1 MPVNKVLAIGSPDRI
16 SMTTAS
22 LPLPPDEYKQVV
34 ESFAQA
40 VWETDAAGQVVVD
53 SPSWRAYTGQSL
65 TECLGEGWV
74 GAIHPDDQAY
84 ALHQWQEAI
93 RQRIPVDAE
102 FRLRSPDGDWRW
114 TNARAVHMLDADG
127 AVKKWVGL
135 NIDIDDKK
143 KAEQALQQQQARQ
156 TAELVSNQQLH
167 QATLDSTLELIQVF
181 EAVRDEQGQIVDFAW
196 QLNNKAA
203 GHYYGDVIGQRLLV
217 HNPGVVETGIF
228 DTFKRVV
235 ETGISDQTE
244 RYYVHEQFNGWFYQ
258 STVKLND
265 GVATTTTDITQLKK
279 AETQIRSGHALLQ
292 SVIDSS
298 LDIIQVFK
306 AVPDDRGQLIDF
318 VWVMN
323 NRKAIEQNG
332 AVIGKRLLVH
342 NPGVI
347 QTGIFDHM
355 VEVARTG
362 VAYEHEQYY
371 AHEQFADWFYQAIVK
386 TDDGVAMTTRNITQQ
401 KQAEQQILRLKDEK
415 TQQATDK
422 YQALFESI
430 DQGFNIIELIFD
442 DNGHVIDYWQRE
454 HNPMFAR
461 ITGLT
466 DAIGKRMS
474 ELVPYVEPAWY
485 QIVEAIYY
493 TGEPIRVDHPVQALG
508 QWFSAYMSRVGG
520 EGSPLI
526 ACVYDDITER
536 KQREANQQLLIDIGK
551 DLGQLSNEEE
561 IIRHVGTRLATQLSI
576 TSYYYVDIDEDRDEA
591 TVRHFWHALVVP
603 PILGTYPLRAFVPSG
618 ALAAWRAGK
627 PTVIRDM
634 EREVPD
640 GTPEA
645 AGLKAG
651 AAAQQIS
658 ACIAVGLS
666 QEGKWKAYFTV
677 ADSRPRAW
685 TAVEIE
691 LVQAVAG
698 QLLPRI
704 ERARAE
710 EALRVS
716 QKNFESIANL
726 VPDLLWDSQ
735 PDGAT
740 NWYNQ
745 RWLEYTGQRFDE
757 AIGWGWVEAIHPDDR
772 AASARRYAEAVNTG
786 QPSRYEHRIRRY
798 DGLYRWFVV
807 STSPLKDQTG
817 RVVKMY
823 GAAIDI
829 HEFKRLEAT
838 LLKADRRKDEFLAML
853 AHELR
858 NPMAI
863 IRNGLTI
870 LDLTITDELTRSTV
884 GMMNRQ
890 TDHLVRMVDELLD
903 VSRISQGKIELK
915 LERVNLVELMQQA
928 VSSLQPLF
936 IQQGKT
942 LHVDLPTAP
951 VELLGDATRLTQ
963 VVTNLLTNGLRYTGD
978 GGMVWLQLRLQSGPE
993 DRMQAL
999 IQVRD
1004 NGIGLAPDQLSSI
1017 FELFVQVDNSLAR
1030 SKGGLGLGL
1039 TLVRRLVAMHGGW
1052 VTAQSDGLGQGSAF
1066 TVQLPALTAIETN
1079 STARIPDIP
1088 TNVDTLRIL
1097 VIDDNPDATMT
1108 LGMLLTLKGYETHT
1122 RTSGQAGVEAAKQL
1136 RPSVILLDIGMPGLD
1151 GYETCR
1157 LIREQPWGQRITVI
1171 ALTGYGQEE
1180 DRQRTRDAGFDGHL
1194 VKPVDLEALINVLA
1208 THH

>member
-1 MPVNKVLAIGSPDRI
+1 
-16 SMTTAS
+16 MTTAS

-34 ESFAQA
+34 ASFAQA
-40 VWETDAAGQVVVD
+40 VWETDAAGQVVAD

-65 TECLGEGWV
+65 DEWLGEGWV

-84 ALHQWQEAI
+84 ALHQWQEAV
-93 RQRIPVDAE
+93 RQYTVVNAE
-102 FRLRSPDGDWRW
+102 YRLRSPGGGWRW
-114 TNARAVHMLDADG
+114 TNVRAVRIRDADG
-127 AVKKWVGL
+127 AVNKWVGL
-135 NIDIDDKK
+135 NIDIDDRK
-143 KAEQALQQQQARQ
+143 KAEQALQQQQARLKAEAVRQ
-156 TAELVSNQQLH
+156 AAELQSNQQLH
-167 QATLDSTLELIQVF
+167 QAILDSTLELIQVF
-181 EAVRDEQGQIVDFAW
+181 DAVRDEQGQIVDFIW
-196 QLNNKAA
+196 RLNNRAA
-203 GHYYGDVIGQRLLV
+203 EHHYGDVIGKSLLTY
-217 HNPGVVETGIF
+217 NPGVVETGIF
-228 DTFKRVV
+228 ETFKQVV
-235 ETGISDQTE
+235 ETGVPDQSE
-244 RYYVHEQFNGWFYQ
+244 RHYVHEQFNGWFYQ

-279 AETQIRSGHALLQ
+279 AETQIRSGYALLQ

-306 AVPDDRGQLIDF
+306 AVRDDRGQIIDF
-318 VWVMN
+318 VWVIN
-323 NRKAIEQNG
+323 NRKAIDQNG
-332 AVIGKRLLVH
+332 AVIGESLLK
-342 NPGVI
+342 NSPGVV
-347 QTGIFDHM
+347 QAGIFERM
-355 VEVARTG
+355 VEVIRTG

-401 KQAEQQILRLKDEK
+401 KQAEQQMLRSKDEK

-422 YQALFESI
+422 YQALFNSI
-430 DQGFNIIELIFD
+430 DQGFNIIEPIFD
-442 DNGHVIDYWQRE
+442 DNGHVIDYWLRE
-454 HNPMFAR
+454 HNPMFTQ

-474 ELVPYVEPAWY
+474 DLVPYVEPEWH
-485 QIVEAIYY
+485 QLIERVYY
-493 TGEPIRVDHPVQALG
+493 TGEPVRVDLPVQALG
-508 QWFSAYMSRVGG
+508 QWFTAYMSRIGG
-520 EGSPLI
+520 EGSPLV

-536 KQREANQQLLIDIGK
+536 RQREASQQLLVDIGE
-551 DLGQLSNEEE
+551 DLGQLSNEEA
-561 IIRHVGTRLATQLSI
+561 IIRHVGTRLATQLSS
-576 TSYYYVDIDEDRDEA
+576 TCYYYVDIDEDRDEA
-591 TVRHFWHALVVP
+591 TVCHFWHALPVP
-603 PILGTYPLRAFVPSG
+603 SMLGTYPLRAFVPPG

-627 PTVIRDM
+627 PTVICDM

-640 GTPEA
+640 DTPEA
-645 AGLKAG
+645 AVLKAG
-651 AAAQQIS
+651 AIAQQIS

-666 QEGKWKAYFTV
+666 QEGRWKAYFAV
-677 ADSRPRAW
+677 ADSHPRAW
-685 TAVEIE
+685 TAFEIE

-716 QKNFESIANL
+716 QKRFESIANL

-757 AIGWGWVEAIHPDDR
+757 AISCGWIDAIHPDDR
-772 AASARRYAEAVNTG
+772 EASTRRYSEAVSTG
-786 QPSRYEHRIRRY
+786 QPLRQEHRIRRY
-798 DGLYRWFVV
+798 DGVYRWFVV
-807 STSPLKDQTG
+807 SASPLKDQAG
-817 RVVKMY
+817 QLVKMY
-823 GAAIDI
+823 GAATDIDEI
-829 HEFKRLEAT
+829 KHLET
-838 LLKADRRKDEFLAML
+838 SLLKANRRKDEFLAML

-863 IRNGLTI
+863 IRNGLTM

-884 GMMNRQ
+884 AMMDRQ

-903 VSRISQGKIELK
+903 VSRISRGKIELK
-915 LERVNLVELMQQA
+915 RERLDLVELIQQA

-936 IQQGKT
+936 IQQGRT
-942 LHVDLPTAP
+942 LHVDLPTTS

-963 VVTNLLTNGLRYTGD
+963 VVTNLLTNGVRYTEE
-978 GGMVWLQLRLQSGPE
+978 GGTVWLYLRLQPGP
-993 DRMQAL
+993 DGRMQAM

-1004 NGIGLAPDQLSSI
+1004 DGIGLAPDQLSAI

-1039 TLVRRLVAMHGGW
+1039 TLVRRLVAMHGGQ
-1052 VTAQSDGLGQGSAF
+1052 VTAQSDGLGQGSTF
-1066 TVQLPALTAIETN
+1066 TVQLPTVAAIEVTN
-1079 STARIPDIP
+1079 TTYIPDTP
-1088 TNVDTLRIL
+1088 ASMNTLRIL
-1097 VIDDNPDATMT
+1097 VIDDNPDAAMT

-1122 RTSGQAGVEAAKQL
+1122 RTSGQAGIEAAEQL
-1136 RPSVILLDIGMPGLD
+1136 QPGIILLDIGMPGLD

-1157 LIREQPWGQRITVI
+1157 KIREQPWGQRITVI

-1180 DRQRTRDAGFDGHL
+1180 DRQRTRDAGFDDHL
-1194 VKPVDLEALINVLA
+1194 VKPVGLEALLNVLA
-1208 THH
+1208 AHRY